1 MFFSVFYL
9 LCRISFTEFL
19 EYHLFLEMPDPLFI
33 PSARHVQPSLPPFT
47 GNQLVSIFQK
57 VSLEGWKEW
66 EVVGKSAKTSYF
78 NLFVF
83 FFFFFLYKCDGQDP
97 NGSGFPASM
106 YFSHHSSLARTLIPE
121 HRLQNHLSSGVQYP
135 LKGLCFWALLKDMK
149 ENQTT

>member
-1 MFFSVFYL
+1 MFFLCLLLALQDFFHGVF
-9 LCRISFTEFL
+9 RISSLSRNARPSFYPICKICVAISSSFHRESACVHIPESEFGRL
-19 EYHLFLEMPDPLFI
+19 E
-33 PSARHVQPSLPPFT
+33 RV
-47 GNQLVSIFQK
+47 GGGRK
-57 VSLEGWKEW
+57 VSQNE
-66 EVVGKSAKTSYF
+66 
-78 NLFVF
+78 LFQLICF
-83 FFFFFLYKCDGQDP
+83 LFFFFLYKCDGQDP